1 MKLTM
6 EKIRKSLIT
15 LGIWLAAQFIVT
27 IILVG
32 GSMITG
38 GSANEAI
45 APALAISDAI
55 VILSLF
61 ILRYCRISEFFQKI
75 NPKLFFY
82 SVVFGFFGLYLVDL
96 LMSSVE
102 IPNYLEDTFRNMAKS
117 SWGFIGIC
125 LIGPVMEEMMLRRVI
140 MKEMAALTKS
150 DWGGILI
157 SASLFAIIHI
167 NPIQVVFALPAGIV
181 LGWLYYKTGR
191 IIVPAAVHV
200 LNNTVAFIQIKF
212 QDTWDMEESL
222 NSNDIL
228 KYTLIILCLI
238 LTALS
243 LVEIL
248 RLVRQQQNVE
258 PAPEVQEN
266 KPADTHNGTFD
277 GNNYEK

>member
-1 MKLTM
+1 M

-38 GSANEAI
+38 GSANDAI

-117 SWGFIGIC
+117 SWGFIGSC

-248 RLVRQQQNVE
+248 RLVKQQQNVE

>member
-1 MKLTM
+1 M
-6 EKIRKSLIT
+6 EKIKKSLIT
-15 LGIWLAAQFIVT
+15 LGIWLASQLIVT

-32 GSMITG
+32 GSVITG
-38 GSANEAI
+38 GNANDAI
-45 APALAISDAI
+45 APALVISDAI
-55 VILSLF
+55 VILALF

-75 NPKLFFY
+75 DSRLFFY
-82 SVVFGFFGLYLVDL
+82 SLVFGFFGLYLIDL

-102 IPNYLEDTFRNMAKS
+102 IPNYLEDTFRNMAQS

-125 LIGPVMEEMMLRRVI
+125 LIGPIMEEMMLRRVI
-140 MKEMAALTKS
+140 MKEMAILTKS

-157 SASLFAIIHI
+157 SASLFALIHI

-181 LGWLYYKTGR
+181 MGWLYYRTGR
-191 IIVPAAVHV
+191 IIVPIAVHV

-222 NSNDIL
+222 NSNDLL
-228 KYTLIILCLI
+228 KYTLVILCLI
-238 LTALS
+238 LTVLS
-243 LVEIL
+243 LIQVIK
-248 RLVRQQQNVE
+248 LVKQQPGVE

-266 KPADTHNGTFD
+266 KPADTHNGTYD

>member
-1 MKLTM
+1 MIM

-38 GSANEAI
+38 GSANDAI

-75 NPKLFFY
+75 DPKLFIY

-102 IPNYLEDTFRNMAKS
+102 IPNYLEDTFRNLAKS

-125 LIGPVMEEMMLRRVI
+125 LIGPLMEEMMLRRVI
-140 MKEMAALTKS
+140 MKEMTALTKS

-181 LGWLYYKTGR
+181 LGWLYYKTDR

-248 RLVRQQQNVE
+248 RLVKQQPAVE

-266 KPADTHNGTFD
+266 KPADSHKGTFD

>member
-1 MKLTM
+1 M
-6 EKIRKSLIT
+6 
-15 LGIWLAAQFIVT
+15 
-27 IILVG
+27 
-32 GSMITG
+32 
-38 GSANEAI
+38 
-45 APALAISDAI
+45 
-55 VILSLF
+55 
-61 ILRYCRISEFFQKI
+61 
-75 NPKLFFY
+75 
-82 SVVFGFFGLYLVDL
+82 VFGFFGLYLVDL

-248 RLVRQQQNVE
+248 RLVKQQQNVE